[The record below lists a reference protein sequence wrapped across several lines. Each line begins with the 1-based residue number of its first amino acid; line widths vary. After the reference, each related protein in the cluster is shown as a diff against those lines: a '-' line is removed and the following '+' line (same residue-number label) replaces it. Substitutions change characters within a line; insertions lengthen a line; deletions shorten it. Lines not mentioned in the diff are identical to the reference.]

1 MVSADAPELLTVA
14 DNEPVAERYDRF
26 TVTPRTS
33 VLFGALVL
41 VLLAFG
47 GLADHA
53 LVEQRRMAEAAAR
66 SELGERARQAAQA
79 VRSVLTDAES
89 FWIRGNDPSP
99 GFTVARRLNPKFL
112 GAPRP
117 STPGYLRRSKGN
129 LESLLNSTA
138 LTPSGLPVAVVAAV
152 ALGRPEAH
160 ARVADRL
167 LTGLLPVDPD
177 ELPYLLETLGAEND
191 DRAEALRARL
201 RRVPEP
207 AGLPLIPYYRRA
219 RTPRG
224 LVQGVARDE
233 AAIFLYEIPVRDLL
247 VRAGVA
253 GHAHADESPS
263 VAGETVDVPGVAGL
277 TLTVAPRV
285 PDRLRLRGL
294 RVLLWLA
301 VLTSVVGLGGLL
313 RGLRREERAVER
325 EKAFLAGVT
334 HELRTPLTA
343 IRLFGERLAQGR
355 GDAREYGAMV
365 AEETQRLE
373 LLVERVLALPRGD
386 EALSLSS
393 LDPGELVRSVVGLA
407 AARAERR
414 HTVITTETPEL
425 PAVRWD
431 SDAVRQALLNL
442 LDNAIQHGREGGR
455 VQVRADDADGFVRLS
470 VSDDGPGIGKRDR
483 RRIFGRFERGA
494 TSGPG
499 TGLGLYLVDRVA
511 KAHGGRVD
519 LATEEGRGST
529 FSLVLP
535 AEPPGTSRSS
545 RDQEAPA

>member
-1 MVSADAPELLTVA
+1 MLLV
-14 DNEPVAERYDRF
+14 
-26 TVTPRTS
+26 
-33 VLFGALVL
+33 
-41 VLLAFG
+41 FG
-47 GLADHA
+47 GLADNA

-66 SELGERARQAAQA
+66 LELGERARQAAQG
-79 VRSVLTDAES
+79 VRAVLTDAES
-89 FWIRGNDPSP
+89 FWTRGNDPSP
-99 GFTVARRLNPKFL
+99 GFTVARRLNPEFL

-117 STPGYLRRSKGN
+117 STPGYLRRSEGK

-138 LTPSGLPVAVVAAV
+138 LTQSGLPVAVVAAV
-152 ALGRPEAH
+152 ALDRPEAL

-177 ELPYLLETLGAEND
+177 ELPYLLEMLGVEND
-191 DRAEALRARL
+191 GRLEALRARL

-207 AGLPLIPYYRRA
+207 AGLPMIPYYRRA

-224 LVQGVARDE
+224 SVQGVARDE
-233 AAIFLYEIPVRDLL
+233 AAIFLYEISVRDLL

-253 GHAHADESPS
+253 GQVRVDEAPS
-263 VAGETVDVPGVAGL
+263 TVGETVNVPGVAGL
-277 TLTVAPRV
+277 TLTVVPRV
-285 PDRLRLRGL
+285 LDRLRLRGL

-301 VLTSVVGLGGLL
+301 VLTSVVGLVGLL

-325 EKAFLAGVT
+325 EKVFLAGVT

-373 LLVERVLALPRGD
+373 SLVERVLALRRGD

-407 AARAERR
+407 AARAERL
-414 HTVITTETPEL
+414 HTVITTEMPEL

-431 SDAVRQALLNL
+431 GDAVRQALLNL

-483 RRIFGRFERGA
+483 RRIFGRFERGTA
-494 TSGPG
+494 SSSG

-511 KAHGGRVD
+511 KAHGGRVE
-519 LATEEGRGST
+519 LVTEEGRGSI

-535 AEPPGTSRSS
+535 AEPPATSRPSG
-545 RDQEAPA
+545 DQRAPA